1 MTHTCARLAV
11 LSCTVLVVGACSNP
25 FARDD
30 EASVTVSLHVEHA
43 LPAPVTL
50 RARIGGRDVALSSAA
65 TTTATSS
72 KGVKV
77 DVGTHPVTVALLDA
91 GGDTLATVAFSQEFH
106 RDDTHWVAA
115 RVGQRRLI
123 GFCSGPTLAAALPT
137 GGDSLFVEYGGI
149 PRGAV
154 C

>member
-1 MTHTCARLAV
+1 MTHACARLLV
-11 LSCTVLVVGACSNP
+11 LACTALVVGACSNP
-25 FARDD
+25 FGRDD
-30 EASVTVSLHVEHA
+30 DASVSVSLRVEHA
-43 LPAPVTL
+43 LAAPVTL
-50 RARIGGRDVALSSAA
+50 RARIGGRDVALSPAA

-72 KGVKV
+72 KEVRV
-77 DVGTHPVTVALLDA
+77 DIGTHPVTVALLDA
-91 GGDTLATVAFSQEFH
+91 GGDTLATVAFTQEFH

-115 RVGQRRLI
+115 HVGQRRPI
-123 GFCSGPTLAAALPT
+123 GFCSGPSLADALPT